1 MFTYFGKPLTDLFY
15 TVSTVRL
22 QDAPANTTSYMI
34 AGYAVIF
41 GVMALYLVS
50 VMVRFRNLK
59 QELEILQDLS

>member
-1 MFTYFGKPLTDLFY
+1 MLFFFGKTLTDLFY
-15 TVSTVRL
+15 KVSAVLL

-34 AGYAVIF
+34 AGYTVIF